1 MLYNIQEEQKGYTER
16 LLFVI
21 IGYTEISRNP
31 SCKVISYNMHQTN
44 MARIMNILMQVAF
57 IAVLTL
63 AYMSPALA
71 QNEVECPPTIEGLR
85 ECIDHHYSEGN
96 ISQGTYNSL
105 LAKADAA
112 QAARDR
118 GQADTAGNILNAFI
132 KQVSAQSSKNITS
145 EAAIHMIDHAQM
157 VIEEL

>member
-1 MLYNIQEEQKGYTER
+1 
-16 LLFVI
+16 
-21 IGYTEISRNP
+21 
-31 SCKVISYNMHQTN
+31 
-44 MARIMNILMQVAF
+44 MARINNIF
-57 IAVLTL
+57 IQMGLITVLIL

-71 QNEVECPPTIEGLR
+71 QNEMECPPTIEGLT
-85 ECIDHHYSEGN
+85 ECIDHHYSQGN

-105 LAKADAA
+105 LAKVDAA

-118 GQADTAGNILNAFI
+118 GQVDTAGNILNALI

-145 EAAIHMIDHAQM
+145 EAATHMIDHAQM

>member
-1 MLYNIQEEQKGYTER
+1 
-16 LLFVI
+16 
-21 IGYTEISRNP
+21 
-31 SCKVISYNMHQTN
+31 

-85 ECIDHHYSEGN
+85 ECIDHHYSQGD
-96 ISQGTYNSL
+96 ISNQGTYNSL
-105 LAKADAA
+105 LAKVDAA

-118 GQADTAGNILNAFI
+118 GQVDTASNILNALI
-132 KQVSAQSSKNITS
+132 NQVSAQSSKKIAPETASHVIN
-145 EAAIHMIDHAQM
+145 HAQM